1 MYEKRESLKISR
13 FSGLIKLKSVNIHF
27 IGVRLPGKS
36 GVSGAAHC
44 LR

>member
-13 FSGLIKLKSVNIHF
+13 FSGLIKLKSVNVHF
-27 IGVRLPGKS
+27 SGAGFLGKS

-44 LR
+44 PR